1 MVFKMKKLDYSKDT
15 NKVVSTSLVFYINLC
30 LFYKDQDFMI
40 DWIWEIRETV
50 KAHTNLLFTTWSL
63 SSTFGK
69 LGGWWYQSLT

>member
-40 DWIWEIRETV
+40 DWIWEIRETMS
-50 KAHTNLLFTTWSL
+50 KLIPTF
-63 SSTFGK
+63 SSPRGPYPLH
-69 LGGWWYQSLT
+69 LGNWVDGGTSH